1 MGAYDPVDA
10 LTQGVSNGI
19 KESMVSIGDD
29 LFNISGAQ
37 DSNLSY
43 GGQLLL
49 DISTYTYNPAHD
61 PVVVSNLQHS
71 ALLYVLFLLSFI
83 FVGGA
88 WVQFSRLRPT
98 REFLGQKIEST
109 TTSSYFTSVFYMII
123 LGPILPVLMYIV
135 LIFNKIICSLV
146 MMGIMPSIM
155 PTLDNAT
162 LYLGMGAI
170 YAVLSLSF
178 IWRALVLGILF
189 SYCLVVLVLWAVPCT
204 RGIGAT
210 LFTYYI
216 IMVLMQ
222 PVILV
227 ITCIGV
233 GIIQFLFS
241 FNPIVESA
249 GYLVLGLMLFTASL
263 VFILGPFT
271 IMKLLKSV
279 KDKALPI

>member
-1 MGAYDPVDA
+1 MGAYNAVDA
-10 LTQGVSNGI
+10 LSTGVSNGI
-19 KESMVSIGDD
+19 KQTMVSIGDD

-37 DSNLSY
+37 ENNLSY
-43 GGQLLL
+43 GSKLLM
-49 DISTYTYNPAHD
+49 DISTYTYDPVHD

-88 WVQFSRLRPT
+88 WVQFSRLKPT
-98 REFLGQKIEST
+98 REFLGHKIESA
-109 TTSSYFTSVFYMII
+109 TTSSYFTSVFYLII

-146 MMGIMPSIM
+146 MMGIMPSIL

-162 LYLGMGAI
+162 LYLCMGAI
-170 YAVLSLSF
+170 YAMLSLSF
-178 IWRALVLGILF
+178 IWRALVIGIIF
-189 SYCLVVLVLWAVPCT
+189 SYCLIVLVLCAVPWT

-233 GIIQFLFS
+233 GIVQFIAP
-241 FNPIVESA
+241 FNATVQSA